1 MSSVSHY
8 YDVCRRGCDVGLR
21 RSWVH
26 GGIKRFGLLFCSV
39 YLHTVLNKT
48 IAKFVKNVFIRILD
62 MSNVYDL
69 VGQPS

>member
-26 GGIKRFGLLFCSV
+26 GGIKNFGSLFCSV
-39 YLHTVLNKT
+39 YLHTVLNKS